1 MEELEYE
8 AQDYC
13 MTVHLFGAVSSP
25 ACANFVLQRTADD
38 NKDSYGTE
46 VAYTLRR
53 NFNVDDVLE
62 PATTGDK
69 TIKLAKDVKAVCGN
83 EGFNLTKFVG
93 NTDHIIVNGL
103 NPGVSAVHNYCV
115 IVRVRIVMKRTV
127 VGSYSRD
134 YLGR

>member
-1 MEELEYE
+1 
-8 AQDYC
+8 

-38 NKDSYGTE
+38 NKESYGTE
-46 VAYTLRR
+46 VTNTRRR
-53 NFNVDDVLE
+53 NFSVDAVLE

-69 TIKLAKDVKAVCGN
+69 TIKLAKNVKAVCGN

-103 NPGVSAVHNYCV
+103 NPGVSV
-115 IVRVRIVMKRTV
+115 VRIV
-127 VGSYSRD
+127 
-134 YLGR
+134 